1 MEHNRKDGMR
11 QKDGNMGR
19 MTAGCICFAA
29 GLLLLYM
36 AKKVTG
42 MADWYSRHIYSRLEG
57 VLGRIS
63 GLFPFSLAEIGLYV
77 LALTLAVWAAR
88 TVLKILRRQDGRAA
102 AAKLLTGSFLA
113 AGILFL
119 VYALNCGVNYERT
132 SFSDSAGLQTREYT
146 VAELKEVCIWL
157 TDEVNA
163 ASGLARR
170 NEDGV
175 MALDKNE
182 TKGAVEA
189 MEALGRTYPEL
200 SGYYPVPKG
209 LLNSW
214 ILSVQNLT
222 GIYSPFTIE
231 ANYNS
236 AMTDYNIPFTACHE
250 LSHLK
255 GFMQEQEANFI
266 AWLACTSSERRDF
279 QYSGK
284 LMGWI
289 YCMNLLHKEDYEAY
303 QEVRARLSAEVEPDL
318 QANHDYWEKYDG
330 RIAEV
335 ANQVNDTYL
344 KANGQEEGVESYDR
358 MVDLIV
364 AYYFARTD

>member
-1 MEHNRKDGMR
+1 MKRNRKDGKG
-11 QKDGNMGR
+11 QKDGNMRR
-19 MTAGCICFAA
+19 MTAGCICFVA
-29 GLLLLYM
+29 GPLLLYA
-36 AKKVTG
+36 AKRAGG

-57 VLGRIS
+57 TIGRIS
-63 GLFPFSLAEIGLYV
+63 GLFPFSLAEIGLYM
-77 LALTLAVWAAR
+77 LALSLAVWAAR
-88 TVLKILRRQDGRAA
+88 TVLKILRGQDGRAA
-102 AAKLLTGSFLA
+102 AAKLLTGLFLT

-132 SFSDSAGLQTREYT
+132 SFSDSAGLKTREYT
-146 VAELKEVCIWL
+146 VEELKEVCIWL

-163 ASGLARR
+163 AGGLVGRGH
-170 NEDGV
+170 DGV
-175 MALDKNE
+175 MTLDKNE
-182 TKGAVEA
+182 TEGAVEA

-266 AWLACTSSERRDF
+266 AWLACTNSERRDF
-279 QYSGK
+279 QYSGR

-289 YCMNLLHKEDYEAY
+289 YCMNILHKEDYEAY
-303 QEVRARLSAEVEPDL
+303 QEVRARLSAEIEPDL
-318 QANHDYWEKYDG
+318 QANHDFWEKYDG

-364 AYYFARTD
+364 AYYYAHTD

>member
-1 MEHNRKDGMR
+1 MERNRIDGNR
-11 QKDGNMGR
+11 QKGGNMR
-19 MTAGCICFAA
+19 KMTAGCIFFAS
-29 GLLLLYM
+29 GLLLLYA

-42 MADWYSRHIYSRLEG
+42 MADWYSEHIYSRLEG
-57 VLGRIS
+57 IIGRIS
-63 GLFPFSLAEIGLYV
+63 GMFPFSLAEIGLYV
-77 LALTLAVWAAR
+77 LSLSLAVWTAR
-88 TVLKILRRQDGRAA
+88 TVLKIFRRQDGRTAA
-102 AAKLLTGSFLA
+102 VNFLA
-113 AGILFL
+113 GIFLTAGMLFFI
-119 VYALNCGVNYERT
+119 YAWNCGVNYERT
-132 SFSDSAGLQTREYT
+132 SFSDSARLQTREYT
-146 VAELKEVCIWL
+146 VDELKEVCIWL

-163 ASGLARR
+163 ASGTVRR
-170 NEDGV
+170 NADGV
-175 MALDKNE
+175 MVLDKNE
-182 TKGAVEA
+182 KEGAVEA
-189 MEALGRTYPEL
+189 MEALGETYQEL

-266 AWLACTSSERRDF
+266 AWLACTDSERRDF
-279 QYSGK
+279 QYSGR

-289 YCMNLLHKEDYEAY
+289 YCMNILHKEDYEAY
-303 QEVRARLSAEVEPDL
+303 EEVRARLSADIEPDL
-318 QANHDYWEKYDG
+318 QANHDFWERYDG

-344 KANGQEEGVESYDR
+344 KANGQEEGVESYDK

-364 AYYFARTD
+364 AYYFAHTD